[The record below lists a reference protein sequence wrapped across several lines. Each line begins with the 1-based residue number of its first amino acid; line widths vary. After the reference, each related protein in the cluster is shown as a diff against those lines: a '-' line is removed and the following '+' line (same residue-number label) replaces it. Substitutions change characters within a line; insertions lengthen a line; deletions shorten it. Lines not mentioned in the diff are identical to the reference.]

1 MESLINNL
9 YFLHCSCQFDYIELR
24 DGGTTN
30 SRSLGRFCGRIPPG
44 TVKSTG
50 NVMFARFRTDNS
62 VPKIGFKAQ
71 YKIGK
76 VIFLYSKT

>member
-1 MESLINNL
+1 M
-9 YFLHCSCQFDYIELR
+9 YYSCQFDYIEFR

-30 SRSLGRFCGRIPPG
+30 SRSLGRFCGRTRPG

-50 NVMFARFRTDNS
+50 NVMFARFRTDSS

-76 VIFLYSKT
+76 VIFLHSETCKSQTNV